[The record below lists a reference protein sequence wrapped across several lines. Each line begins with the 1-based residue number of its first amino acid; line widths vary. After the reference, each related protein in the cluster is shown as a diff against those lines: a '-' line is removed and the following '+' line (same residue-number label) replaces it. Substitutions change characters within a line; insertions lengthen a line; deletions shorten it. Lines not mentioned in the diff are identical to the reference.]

1 MPTLTQDQ
9 ATAIAIPLLLGYLIN
24 WALFGALAV
33 QVYIYHISYPKDSL
47 LVKLLVHGLFVLE
60 TIQTAVVAADLF
72 KIFGSHY
79 GDAEALMRVQLL
91 WLSAPVL
98 SGISKYI
105 FNLSVAKTDSTT
117 ISICN
122 RAIVLR
128 TQNYSHFP
136 QNMDRRDH
144 SSACIGPGSR
154 RNSTR
159 NTAARIGVLEGL
171 IKAFASCIVWHAGS
185 AVCDVVIAIAMTYYL
200 SSTDK
205 SFRASHDRLKR
216 LTRLIIE
223 TGTLTAAVA
232 IVDLVLFLVIP
243 NSTYHVTPALTLAK
257 LSSNSLVMIFN
268 SRTRTSNG
276 TDQRGGSAFS
286 SSQDDN
292 AEVKFSRRSRLQ
304 LRSAQGREEIPVDGI
319 KVRKEMWIDT
329 GDLDIPMENINEG
342 SGTTH
347 KSPGLT
353 EV

>member
-1 MPTLTQDQ
+1 
-9 ATAIAIPLLLGYLIN
+9 
-24 WALFGALAV
+24 
-33 QVYIYHISYPKDSL
+33 
-47 LVKLLVHGLFVLE
+47 VKLLVHGLFVLE

-98 SGISKYI
+98 SGITS
-105 FNLSVAKTDSTT
+105 
-117 ISICN
+117 
-122 RAIVLR
+122 AIVQLFFAHR
-128 TQNYSHFP
+128 ITVIS
-136 QNMDRRDH
+136 RKIW
-144 SSACIGPGSR
+144 IGVIIAALALAQGAAGVAQGIQ
-154 RNSTR
+154 
-159 NTAARIGVLEGL
+159 AARIGVLEGL

-292 AEVKFSRRSRLQ
+292 AELKFSRRSRLQ

-319 KVRKEMWIDT
+319 KVRKEMWIDA
-329 GDLDIPMENINEG
+329 GDSDIPMENINEG

-347 KSPGLT
+347 KSLGLT